1 MKDVERWLGTDKW
14 KSDKKFILIRLPY
27 VRRMMD
33 DGRWKM
39 DDGGCHTDLTDNTD
53 KLIDC
58 KCQ

>member
-1 MKDVERWLGTDKW
+1 ME
-14 KSDKKFILIRLPY
+14 
-27 VRRMMD
+27 

-39 DDGGCHTDLTDNTD
+39 DDGECHTDLTDNTD